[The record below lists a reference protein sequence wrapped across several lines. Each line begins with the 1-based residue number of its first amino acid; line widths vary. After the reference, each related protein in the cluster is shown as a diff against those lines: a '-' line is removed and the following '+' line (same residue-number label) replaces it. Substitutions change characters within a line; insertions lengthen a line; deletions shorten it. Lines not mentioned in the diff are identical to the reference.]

1 MRLWCDL
8 PGFCYLSVIF
18 LKEVEPLIENTLN
31 FSCHLCFGFNFSSI
45 FQENKAPYI
54 FYNPINVMCMSKTQR
69 PGKSEQEK
77 LSTRSGFQQITTSV
91 SDPYRNRLSS
101 ESRRVK
107 SFYAEIQSSERWTL
121 TLEPEQNQK
130 SVEMKKVKLNL
141 HQSLTANTAP
151 AAGQRIENYWATWYA
166 DVTNVM

>member
-1 MRLWCDL
+1 
-8 PGFCYLSVIF
+8 
-18 LKEVEPLIENTLN
+18 
-31 FSCHLCFGFNFSSI
+31 
-45 FQENKAPYI
+45 
-54 FYNPINVMCMSKTQR
+54 MCMSKTQR

-77 LSTRSGFQQITTSV
+77 LSTRSGSQQITTSV

-130 SVEMKKVKLNL
+130 SVRDEK
-141 HQSLTANTAP
+141 S
-151 AAGQRIENYWATWYA
+151 
-166 DVTNVM
+166 